1 MKSLIQTE
9 FLKFKRS
16 RILYIS
22 IFGVLIISATVLLQG
37 QHIFYGEKYA
47 DKSGWLIT
55 AALSLGSFYI
65 LPPLFALIGSYSISR
80 EYQDGT
86 MKELA
91 IIPVRGK
98 ELIVSKLIVSFTFC
112 IFLTLLLFVLELF
125 TEVILYTNKLTILE
139 MIRYLKQ
146 YFLQGIALF
155 FAITPLIAIVTIFR
169 KGYWLSVIFAMI
181 YSFAGVFTSQSQM
194 FKSIYPISASFC
206 FSGFYDVS
214 GMQFMI
220 ACISLIISLLIAG
233 IILRSARVYR
243 ME

>member
-1 MKSLIQTE
+1 
-9 FLKFKRS
+9 
-16 RILYIS
+16 
-22 IFGVLIISATVLLQG
+22 
-37 QHIFYGEKYA
+37 
-47 DKSGWLIT
+47 
-55 AALSLGSFYI
+55 
-65 LPPLFALIGSYSISR
+65 
-80 EYQDGT
+80 
-86 MKELA
+86 
-91 IIPVRGK
+91 
-98 ELIVSKLIVSFTFC
+98 
-112 IFLTLLLFVLELF
+112 LELF

-139 MIRYLKQ
+139 MIGYLKQ